1 LERKAV
7 NRGEKGME
15 SFVINGGNKLQG
27 SLYIKGAKNSMLPIM
42 AASVLSSSDKT
53 IDLHNIPDIHDM
65 HVMKKI
71 LQSLGAEVQFQNN
84 TLRINVKNLK
94 SYTISDELMREMR
107 SSIFLMGPLLSK
119 LGKVRVTYPGGC
131 SIGPRPIDLH
141 FKGLEAMGA
150 VIREENGSITASAP
164 RLTGTEIHLDYP
176 SVGATENLMMTAV
189 LARGKTVI
197 YNAAKEPEIVDLQN
211 FLNAMGA
218 RVRGAGTETL
228 RITGVK
234 ELGHCSYRIIPD
246 RIVAG
251 TYLIAAAIT
260 GSNMQVKGIIPA
272 HLDAVVAKMREAGVT
287 IKVADDSLEVVE
299 SDLHA
304 VETLRTLPY
313 PGFPTD
319 LQPQMMALLAL
330 AKGNSNIIE
339 SVFEARFKH
348 VDEFNR
354 LRANIVVDGRT
365 AIIRG
370 VDKLYGAEVHTTDLR
385 AGAALILAG
394 LAAEGT
400 TVIRNIQHI
409 DRGYERIED
418 DLKKVGAKI
427 ERKRH

>member
-1 LERKAV
+1 
-7 NRGEKGME
+7 
-15 SFVINGGNKLQG
+15 
-27 SLYIKGAKNSMLPIM
+27 
-42 AASVLSSSDKT
+42 
-53 IDLHNIPDIHDM
+53 
-65 HVMKKI
+65 
-71 LQSLGAEVQFQNN
+71 
-84 TLRINVKNLK
+84 
-94 SYTISDELMREMR
+94 
-107 SSIFLMGPLLSK
+107 
-119 LGKVRVTYPGGC
+119 
-131 SIGPRPIDLH
+131 
-141 FKGLEAMGA
+141 MGA